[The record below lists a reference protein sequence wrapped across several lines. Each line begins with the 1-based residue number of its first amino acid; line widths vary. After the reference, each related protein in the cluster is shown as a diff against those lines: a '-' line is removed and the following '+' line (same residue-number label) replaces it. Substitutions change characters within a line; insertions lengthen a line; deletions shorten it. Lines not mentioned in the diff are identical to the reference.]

1 MQRNIPRRLLQSGLA
16 IGVLGLLL
24 VLQSSAQVINAFVVD
39 QVLVS
44 STRITSTLTDFNY
57 RVRVVNQGG
66 ALRGARATVRSLV
79 ATTEIRDAIVELGD
93 VPAGTTITSIDT
105 FTLRQNRT
113 VAFNPANL
121 VWTIQGALANTPP
134 VAQAG
139 VDQTVRT
146 GVTVTLDG
154 TRSSDADGQSLS
166 YRWTL
171 LARPAGSTAALTG
184 ANTPRP
190 TFVADRN
197 GNYTFRLVVND
208 GQVDSTADDVLVST
222 INSAP
227 VANAG
232 PDRTVA
238 RGSLVTLD
246 GSASSDPDLDALT
259 YQWTLIGRPNNSA
272 AALVGAN
279 TVRPQIQLDQPGDY
293 RFQLVVSDGTLSSSP
308 DVVNLSTSNSIP
320 VANPGANQV
329 GTRNLRVTLDASGSG
344 DADGDALAFTWSW
357 ASRPPG
363 SAAVLDATDVVH
375 PFFTPDV
382 YGDYVLQ
389 LIVNDGWA
397 DSVPATVAVSVPRP
411 PNRAPNAIADTATTA
426 AGTAVDVAVLANDTD
441 ADADALSIS
450 SFTQSANGQVVQV
463 GSVLRYTPASG
474 FSGAATFDYV
484 VTDGSLTATA
494 RVTVTVGA
502 AANLPP
508 TVNAGADQ
516 VVTPAFAN
524 AQATVTLAGTTS
536 DDGRPLPAALTRS
549 WTRFSGP
556 GPALIAQP
564 GSNSTSVDLQAPG
577 IYVFRLTASDGALS
591 ASDDVQVEVR
601 SVGNRAPTLAPV
613 ANRSIDRGAALNV
626 QLAADDPDPRDTLT
640 FALGT
645 APSGAAVDANGALS
659 WTSAST
665 GSFPF
670 TVSVR
675 DAAGL
680 TASTSFTVTVVATN
694 RPPVLG
700 ALADDTTV
708 VGANYTKALSASDP
722 DGGSVSFE
730 LLSGPAGMALNGAL
744 LSWRPG
750 SDQAGRST
758 VKLRVSD
765 VGGATA
771 SGLFR
776 IDVGSVTPPLAREDN
791 YAVTAGQSITIPA
804 ATGLLANDASPDG
817 RPLTAIRRTDPAL
830 GALNSLSADGS
841 FTYTAPAVAPLP
853 PFAIVGRQ
861 MSTAAE
867 FGRDLLNW
875 SAVGDVNR
883 DGKPDVFAQQFGN
896 FQAIRGGDGARL
908 FQFSG
913 QDCGRPQATD
923 APTSLLADIDDDGR
937 LEYVTASRCGEGG
950 NLSGFPSRLQA
961 VNDDGTSKWVSPQ
974 LIHVFNDVVCSGST
988 CDDSRREQLA
998 FYSITREVV
1007 LSTAR
1012 LAANEAPTLM
1022 FRKYVGASESSV
1034 YTRLDDGSIGF
1045 KNYGC
1050 AIVTGQ
1056 AADMGQACMV
1066 TMLVSPTDGSVLQV
1080 LRSSVRGS
1088 LRGDSYPYA
1097 NNSVIA
1103 VDLDGDGAVELVAGA
1118 DVWKRVGGNWTLAWQ
1133 SPAEPSQVIVADLD
1147 ADGRPEIIQQLNR
1160 PDGSTPASL
1169 SNFQGLIVYRAD
1181 GTELRRMPQ
1190 RLGLVGPLSA
1200 ADVDGDGRP
1209 ELLMAADNVAYV
1221 FDGDGILRWSALT
1234 VAHPGL
1240 RSDYRTG
1247 SKTNLVV
1254 YDLDGDGNREVIFS
1268 STGYVNFHDGRTGAL
1283 KARFDAGN
1291 MVGNARDSEVFVA
1304 DWEGDGHADVLLV
1317 GQQGVFFE
1325 GTSVF
1330 SWVISSASND
1340 WLPAGKFYG
1349 VYDYRASSF
1358 DESGRVLFDAS
1369 VPREFRNPKQLGTLR
1384 DPRITAGTFFEYAA
1398 NDGLVDSPNARV
1410 YVAIRPANSPPVFTS
1425 RPPTAYLATA
1435 FRSYAAVYTAAAID
1449 SDPGDTVRY
1458 SLETAS
1464 SSYYGFPG
1472 PVIDAN
1478 TGVLSIYATN
1488 EVGSGDHWGIIV
1500 ATDSQGATTR
1510 QPFFITSS
1518 ATALVVPD
1526 VRGQSAE
1533 SASIALTAARFRS
1546 SVAQQQF
1553 SPTVPVGAV
1562 ISQNPSAGGSAALA
1576 AEVRLIVSKGPQPVI
1591 VPNVVG
1597 LLQSQANTR
1606 LLANGFTTGTVT
1618 PQFSATVPRG
1628 EVLAQLPAPGGE
1640 QVPGVV
1646 TLAVSAGNGLAL
1658 RLRHAVTTADAP
1670 IPFVA
1675 VSQALDG
1682 TESPASGLNYAIT
1695 ALQASG
1701 PSPIVTG
1708 VNIVPAS
1715 SSRGAFRL
1723 TISDGTGRSA
1733 SADFAVGEPRVPGGA
1748 EPMAAAF
1755 GRLSAAMD
1763 DIDTLLRQA
1772 RTALAAG
1779 DVAQQRS
1786 LLTQMVQRWRQVDLV
1801 DLKFSIALAP
1811 ENGFAPLVSQM
1822 AGFGVT
1828 PTADDLIS
1836 HQVLEDSDED
1846 LREWIEALRAPNTPI
1861 VELNRLADQFGSRAA
1876 RLDAVSISEWGHA
1889 NNASLYTL
1897 ILARRIPALYEAIM
1911 DELAQVVDLP
1921 PTRAAALAAPATDGL
1936 PGGLD
1941 AASRSL
1947 FAGLPADAVGALPDG
1962 QRAFGI
1968 RDGAQL
1974 NSTLAELAV
1983 TQATQWVVDKVTED
1997 FNAKYKA
2004 AKKYGTDIMKQAFGG
2019 AAVMVAVSHLR
2030 QWVQGQDTGTIV
2042 SGASLS
2048 FRLFESPYSFIEGPW
2063 DLEDPEMNQVFVIGP
2078 TLIGDVQPFIT
2089 KFQNAMKFR
2098 QTLNPQAD
2106 DGKYKSAKEIKR
2118 DLKDFWTAL
2127 EELKAGAEGLV
2138 ETITRIEQT
2147 PTGVDRPCLFDAS
2160 PDCGQLLFDAGFRS
2174 VYKYS
2179 PPPGLEGLTGLPL
2192 PIVFLVYNYR
2202 NNTMYFGTPPFLPT
2216 PAE

>member
-1 MQRNIPRRLLQSGLA
+1 MARTSFSRLQRSGLA
-16 IGVLGLLL
+16 LAVLGLLL

-44 STRITSTLTDFNY
+44 STRVTSTLTDFKY
-57 RVRVVNQGG
+57 TIRVVNQGG

-79 ATTEIRDAIVELGD
+79 ATTEIRDAVVELGD
-93 VPAGTTITSIDT
+93 VPAGTTITSTDT

-134 VAQAG
+134 VADAG
-139 VDQTVRT
+139 IDQTVRT

-171 LARPAGSTAALTG
+171 LTRPAGSTAALTG
-184 ANTPRP
+184 AATPRP
-190 TFVADRN
+190 TFTADRN

-208 GQVDSTADDVLVST
+208 GQVDSTADEVLVST

-246 GSASSDPDLDALT
+246 GSASSDPDVDALG
-259 YQWTLIGRPNNSA
+259 YQWTVVGRPNGST

-279 TVRPQIQLDQPGDY
+279 TVRPQIQLDLPGDY

-308 DVVNLSTSNSIP
+308 DLVNLSTSNSIP

-329 GTRNLRVTLDASGSG
+329 GARNLRVTLDASGSN

-397 DSVPATVAVSVPRP
+397 DSVPATVTISVPQP
-411 PNRAPNAIADTATTA
+411 PNRAPNALADAASTA
-426 AGTAVDVAVLANDTD
+426 ANTAVDVAVLGNDSDPDGDT
-441 ADADALSIS
+441 LSIA
-450 SFTQSANGQVVQV
+450 SFSQPASGQVVQV
-463 GSVLRYTPASG
+463 GSLLRYTPASG
-474 FSGAATFDYV
+474 FSGTATFQYTV
-484 VTDGSLTATA
+484 SDGALTASA
-494 RVTVTVGA
+494 TVTVSVAA

-508 TVNAGADQ
+508 TVNAGNDQ
-516 VVTPAFAN
+516 VVTPPFAA
-524 AQATVTLAGTTS
+524 AQVTVTLAGTVS
-536 DDGRPLPAALTRS
+536 DDGRPLPATLTRS

-577 IYVFRLTASDGALS
+577 LYVFRLTASDGALS

-613 ANRSIDRGAALNV
+613 ANRSIDRGAALDL
-626 QLAADDPDPRDTLT
+626 QLAADDPDPSDVLT
-640 FALGT
+640 FSLG
-645 APSGAAVDANGALS
+645 SGPTGATVAANGKLS

-675 DAAGL
+675 DVAGL
-680 TASTSFTVTVVATN
+680 TASTSFTVTVVAAN
-694 RPPVLG
+694 RPPVFG

-708 VGANYTKALSASDP
+708 VGANYAKTLSASDP
-722 DGGSVSFE
+722 DGGGVSFE
-730 LLSGPAGMALNGAL
+730 LLSGPSGMTLSGAV
-744 LSWRPG
+744 LSWRPA
-750 SDQAGRST
+750 SDQTGRST
-758 VKLRVSD
+758 VKVQVRD

-776 IDVGSVTPPLAREDN
+776 VDVGSVTPPLAREDN

-804 ATGLLANDASPDG
+804 ATGVLANDSSPDG
-817 RPLTAIRRTDPAL
+817 RPLSALRRTDPGL
-830 GALNSLSADGS
+830 GTLTAFAADGG
-841 FTYTAPAVAPLP
+841 FTYTAPAVAPMA

-861 MSTAAE
+861 MTTAPE

-875 SAVGDVNR
+875 SSVGDVNR
-883 DGKPDVFAQQFGN
+883 DGRPDVFAHQFGN

-913 QDCGRPQATD
+913 QDCGRPQPND
-923 APTSLLADIDDDGR
+923 APSSLLADIDDDGR
-937 LEYVTASRCGEGG
+937 LDYVTPSRCGEGG
-950 NLSGFPSRLQA
+950 NLIFYASRLQA
-961 VNDDGTSKWVSPQ
+961 VNDDGTQKWLSPQ
-974 LIHVFNDVVCSGST
+974 LIKVFNDVVCSGQT
-988 CDDSRREQLA
+988 CDDARREQLA
-998 FYSITREVV
+998 QYSITREVIV
-1007 LSTAR
+1007 STAR
-1012 LAANEAPTLM
+1012 LAPNEAPTLM
-1022 FRKYVGASESSV
+1022 FRKYIGAGDV
-1034 YTRLDDGSIGF
+1034 FAYTRLDDGTIGF

-1050 AIVTGQ
+1050 AIATGL

-1066 TMLVSPTDGSVLQV
+1066 TMLVSSTDGSVLQV

-1088 LRGDSYPYA
+1088 PRGDNYPYA

-1160 PDGSTPASL
+1160 PDGSTPAAL

-1181 GTELRRMPQ
+1181 GTELRRIPQ
-1190 RLGLVGPLSA
+1190 RLGLPGPLSA

-1234 VAHPGL
+1234 PAHPGL
-1240 RSDYRTG
+1240 RQDYRTG
-1247 SKTNLVV
+1247 TKTNLVV

-1268 STGYVNFHDGRTGAL
+1268 STGYVHFHDGRTGAL
-1283 KARFDAGN
+1283 KARFDAAN

-1317 GQQGVFFE
+1317 GQQGVFSE

-1340 WLPAGKFYG
+1340 WLPAGKYYG

-1358 DESGRVLFDAS
+1358 DEAGRVLFDTTA
-1369 VPREFRNPKQLGTLR
+1369 PREFRNPKQIGTPR
-1384 DPRITAGTFFEYAA
+1384 DPRTVEGTFFEYAA
-1398 NDGLVDSPNARV
+1398 NDGLVDSANARV

-1435 FRSYAAVYTAAAID
+1435 FRSYAAVYTASAID

-1458 SLETAS
+1458 SLENAAT
-1464 SSYYGFPG
+1464 SYYGFPG

-1478 TGVLSIYATN
+1478 TGVLSIFATN
-1488 EVGSGDHWGIIV
+1488 ESIPGDHWGIIV
-1500 ATDSQGATTR
+1500 ATDSQGAETR

-1518 ATALVVPD
+1518 ATALTVPD
-1526 VRGQSAE
+1526 VRGQTVEA
-1533 SASIALTAARFRS
+1533 ATIALTAARLRS

-1553 SPTVPVGAV
+1553 SPTVPVGSV
-1562 ISQNPSAGGSAALA
+1562 ISQNPSQGASAALST
-1576 AEVRLIVSKGPQPVI
+1576 EVRLIVSKGPQPAI

-1597 LLQSQANTR
+1597 LLQSQADTR
-1606 LLANGFTTGTVT
+1606 LVANGFTTGAVVR
-1618 PQFSATVPRG
+1618 QYSASVPRG
-1628 EVLAQLPAPGGE
+1628 EVMAQTPAGGGE
-1640 QVPGVV
+1640 QVPGAV
-1646 TLAVSAGNGLAL
+1646 TVAVSAGNGLAL
-1658 RLRHAVTTADAP
+1658 RLRRAATTADSP

-1682 TESPASGLNYAIT
+1682 SESPASGLSYAIT
-1695 ALQASG
+1695 ALQSAG
-1701 PSPIVTG
+1701 ATPIVTG
-1708 VNIVPAS
+1708 GSIVPAS
-1715 SSRGAFRL
+1715 TSRGAWRL
-1723 TISDGTGRSA
+1723 TITDAGGRSA
-1733 SADFAVGEPRVPGGA
+1733 SAEFVVGEPTVAGQA

-1755 GRLSAAMD
+1755 GRLSAALD
-1763 DIDTLLRQA
+1763 DIDELLRQA

-1779 DVAQQRS
+1779 DVAQQRN

-1801 DLKFSIALAP
+1801 DLNLSIALAP
-1811 ENGFAPLVSQM
+1811 ETGFAPLVSQM

-1828 PTADDLIS
+1828 PTADDLIA
-1836 HQVLEDSDED
+1836 HQVLEDSDAD

-1861 VELNRLADQFGSRAA
+1861 TELNRLADQFGSRAA
-1876 RLDAVSISEWGHA
+1876 RLDAVTISEWGHA

-1911 DELAQVVDLP
+1911 DELAQVVGLP
-1921 PTRAAALAAPATDGL
+1921 ATRTAALAAPSTDVL
-1936 PGGLD
+1936 PGERD

-1947 FAGLPADAVGALPDG
+1947 FAGLPAEAVGPG
-1962 QRAFGI
+1962 V

-2030 QWVQGQDTGTIV
+2030 QWVQGQDTGEIV

-2048 FRLFESPYSFIEGPW
+2048 FRLFESHYSFIEGPW

-2078 TLIGDVQPFIT
+2078 SLIDDVQPFIT

-2118 DLKDFWTAL
+2118 DLKDFKTAL
-2127 EELKAGAEGLV
+2127 EELQQGAQDLV
-2138 ETITRIEQT
+2138 ETIARIEQT

-2160 PDCGQLLFDAGFRS
+2160 PDCGQLLFEAGFRS

-2179 PPPGLEGLTGLPL
+2179 PPPGFEGFTGLPL
-2192 PIVFLVYNYR
+2192 PIVFIVYNYR
-2202 NNTMYFGTPPFLPT
+2202 NNTMYFATPPFLPT
-2216 PAE
+2216 PVE